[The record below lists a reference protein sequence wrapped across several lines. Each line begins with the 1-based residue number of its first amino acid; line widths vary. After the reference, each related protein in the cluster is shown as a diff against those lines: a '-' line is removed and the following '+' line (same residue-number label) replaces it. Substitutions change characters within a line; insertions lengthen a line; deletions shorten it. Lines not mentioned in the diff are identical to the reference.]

1 MNLRTSAIHRYI
13 PILLFILSFSLYTMN
28 NGAFSIYILDEA
40 KNTECAREMFERGDW
55 VVPTF
60 NYNLRTDKPP
70 LHYFFMMTSY
80 HLFGVNEWAARF
92 FSGLFGALTV
102 LITFLYTR
110 RFTNQHTALWAAFAL
125 LASVHLSIQ
134 FHLAVPD
141 PYLIFFFTWSL
152 FLFYAVITDKRT
164 HEILLLYLA
173 MGLGTLAK
181 GPVAIALPGLIFL
194 LFMIFTRQ
202 LKWPVIRSLK
212 PFLGAAIV
220 LAIALPWYL
229 AVGFATNWEW
239 TEGFFLKHNIGRF
252 AGEMEGHGGIFLV
265 TFAFIL
271 VGMFPFSAFLIQAY
285 RYAWK
290 NRRDQYL
297 LFVAIAASVVI
308 AFFSLSSTKL
318 PNYTV
323 PSYPFLAV
331 MLAIYFTQGDLKRGV
346 KASFS
351 SILVL
356 GIILVPALYFG
367 FQFDPTVK
375 NIPEVAFYF
384 IPASLGLLFSFYLFT
399 RKKTNEA
406 LIATGISTMLASAL
420 FFLFVFPAIDV
431 QNPVQKSL
439 SLIENKEVRY
449 FQKFNPSYSFYLKK
463 PIKEIQE
470 NEIAPFFE
478 EYPDGIIISAK
489 KKLNTI
495 ELPENL
501 EIFFSEHDL
510 FESPTTQLVR
520 KKQ

>member
-1 MNLRTSAIHRYI
+1 MFQKSSISRYL

-60 NYNLRTDKPP
+60 NYSLRTDKPP

-80 HLFGVNEWAARF
+80 RIFGVNEWAARF
-92 FSGLFGALTV
+92 FSGLFGALTI

-110 RFTNQHTALWAAFAL
+110 RFANQNTALWAAFVL

-141 PYLIFFFTWSL
+141 PYLIFFFSWSL
-152 FLFYAVITDKRT
+152 FLFYAAITDKRT
-164 HEILLLYLA
+164 YEILLLYVA
-173 MGLGTLAK
+173 IGFGTLAK

-194 LFMIFTRQ
+194 LFMLFTKQ

-212 PFLGAAIV
+212 PFLGAGIV

-229 AVGFATNWEW
+229 AVGYATEWQW

-252 AGEMEGHGGIFLV
+252 AGEMEGHGGIFLI

-271 VGMFPFSAFLIQAY
+271 IGMFPFSAFLIQAY
-285 RYAWK
+285 RFAFK
-290 NRRDQYL
+290 NRTDHF
-297 LFVAIAASVVI
+297 LFFSMISASIVI
-308 AFFSLSSTKL
+308 SFFSLSSTKL

-323 PSYPFLAV
+323 PAYPFLAI
-331 MLAIYFTQGDLKRGV
+331 MLAGYLTQRNLQNGI

-351 SILVL
+351 AILIL
-356 GIILVPALYFG
+356 GLILVPALYIG
-367 FQFDPTVK
+367 LQFDPTVK
-375 NIPEVAFYF
+375 NIPEVSFYF
-384 IPASLGLLFSFYLFT
+384 IPASLGLVFSFYLFT
-399 RKKTNEA
+399 QKKTKEA
-406 LIATGISTMLASAL
+406 LIATGVSTMLASVL
-420 FFLFVFPAIDV
+420 FFVFVFPAIDA

-439 SLIENKEVRY
+439 SLMENKEVRY

-463 PIKEIQE
+463 PIQEVEEHEIVS
-470 NEIAPFFE
+470 FFE
-478 EYPDGIIISAK
+478 EHPDGILISTK
-489 KKLNTI
+489 KKLQAI
-495 ELPENL
+495 ELPDHL
-501 EIFFSEHDL
+501 EVFFSEHDL

-520 KKQ
+520 RKQ